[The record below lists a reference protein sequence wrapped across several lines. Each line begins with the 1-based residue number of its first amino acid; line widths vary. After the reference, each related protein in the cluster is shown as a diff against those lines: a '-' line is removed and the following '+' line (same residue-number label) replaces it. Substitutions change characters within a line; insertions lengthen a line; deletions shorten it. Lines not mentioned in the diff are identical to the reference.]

1 MKMLIVDDDDI
12 QLTVLSSRLAQ
23 YGAVTC
29 ANSAAKAL
37 QLVKGEHY
45 DIILFD
51 VDMPEM
57 DGIEFIVELGSMNVK
72 SAVVICTGMGDA
84 ISNTIKIICKR
95 FSFSTVGHLR
105 KPYKDSQL
113 VQEISRIRGLCKSMR
128 SRMPKQ
134 SINGDEVL
142 LALANREIKNYYQ
155 PKVRFADGKVI
166 GFEVLARWIHPIKG
180 FISPAEFLPHVE
192 RLSLDGE
199 LFDVIL
205 RNTIQ
210 DYEQGKLHYPV
221 AININ
226 DRNLLREDFTDS
238 FLETCQTHGVDP
250 CYFTFELTEAHAY
263 VESVCLLK
271 NLARLRLNGIGISID
286 DFGTGSSSLTK
297 LSSIP
302 FTEIKID
309 RGFVKDCTHNP
320 SHLNIVKT
328 IRYLSQ
334 KLELRLVAEGV
345 EDEVVFDELKRMGI
359 EVCQGFLT
367 GKPMPIEAVCMMYE

>member
-166 GFEVLARWIHPIKG
+166 GFEVLARWIHQ
-180 FISPAEFLPHVE
+180 
-192 RLSLDGE
+192 
-199 LFDVIL
+199 L
-205 RNTIQ
+205 R
-210 DYEQGKLHYPV
+210 GSFH
-221 AININ
+221 
-226 DRNLLREDFTDS
+226 LRS
-238 FLETCQTHGVDP
+238 FYHT
-250 CYFTFELTEAHAY
+250 
-263 VESVCLLK
+263 
-271 NLARLRLNGIGISID
+271 
-286 DFGTGSSSLTK
+286 
-297 LSSIP
+297 
-302 FTEIKID
+302 
-309 RGFVKDCTHNP
+309 
-320 SHLNIVKT
+320 
-328 IRYLSQ
+328 
-334 KLELRLVAEGV
+334 
-345 EDEVVFDELKRMGI
+345 
-359 EVCQGFLT
+359 
-367 GKPMPIEAVCMMYE
+367 